1 MVLYEGLKCSSG
13 DNPLHLRSI
22 FFLQWFASFLS
33 ALSNDVNL
41 TSPYRNPLVAEEIDW
56 TDRMVSDF
64 KKYED
69 DVKEVFPVC
78 GLYNLTTIAMST
90 LGTFFYYYF
99 IRSTSLQ
106 KIFNPLSISKF
117 SCRLISHW

>member
-22 FFLQWFASFLS
+22 LFLQWFASFLS

-78 GLYNLTTIAMST
+78 GLYNLTNVAVST
-90 LGTFFYYYF
+90 LGTFFF
-99 IRSTSLQ
+99 IIILSALQVCKKSL
-106 KIFNPLSISKF
+106 I
-117 SCRLISHW
+117 H